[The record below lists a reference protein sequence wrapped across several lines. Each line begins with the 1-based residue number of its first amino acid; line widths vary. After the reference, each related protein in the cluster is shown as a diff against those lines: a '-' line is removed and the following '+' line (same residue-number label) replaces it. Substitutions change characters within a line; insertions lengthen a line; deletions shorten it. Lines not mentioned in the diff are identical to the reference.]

1 MENMIF
7 NELLFRG
14 YNVDVGMVEVREKD
28 KRILTEVDFI
38 CNKGNKKIYD
48 RYRVILDELQ
58 KQKLIIL
65 DKQKTNRNKQGQFT
79 KPFKIL
85 SVNEILF

>member
-28 KRILTEVDFI
+28 KRILTE
-38 CNKGNKKIYD
+38 
-48 RYRVILDELQ
+48 
-58 KQKLIIL
+58 
-65 DKQKTNRNKQGQFT
+65 
-79 KPFKIL
+79 
-85 SVNEILF
+85 